1 VCSSVKFLRN
11 EALAKASAKRA
22 NLLHAVDTKLRRSN
36 RGQVEA
42 DLTVRGGPNGLPLK
56 RYPMTCG

>member
-1 VCSSVKFLRN
+1 MCSLAKSFWDG
-11 EALAKASAKRA
+11 APAKASANGA

-36 RGQVEA
+36 HGQVEA
-42 DLTVRGGPNGLPLK
+42 NLTVRGGPNGLPLK